1 MKKIV
6 FLGAKEIGKQC
17 LQELFARQDTL
28 DFALVAVGTSPRGQ
42 AVKEFCI
49 QHKIPLLTDLNGLF
63 ELDFDILFSVQYHQ
77 ILKPQHIFCAKEIA
91 LNLHLAPLP
100 EYRGCNQFSFAI
112 LNEDK
117 EFGVTI
123 HQMDEGI
130 DNGAIA
136 FQKRFKIPKNCFVEE
151 LVELANTYGV
161 ELFSENLEKMIKGDY
176 RLIPQDSI
184 FSPRREFHKRIEIE
198 SLKHIRLASFTRR
211 ARQRCTFVQGRSVA
225 APSTVTGNAGRLSPY
240 SFFSH
245 SAVSRSRAWP
255 VMYCWTRRLLAISPF
270 HSWRAAS
277 MSAWVISLGGIVAGI
292 GGVAP
297 GI

>member
-100 EYRGCNQFSFAI
+100 EYGGCNQFSFAI

-198 SLKHIRLASFTRR
+198 SLKHIRLES
-211 ARQRCTFVQGRSVA
+211 C
-225 APSTVTGNAGRLSPY
+225 
-240 SFFSH
+240 
-245 SAVSRSRAWP
+245 
-255 VMYCWTRRLLAISPF
+255 
-270 HSWRAAS
+270 
-277 MSAWVISLGGIVAGI
+277 GG
-292 GGVAP
+292 GGFN
-297 GI
+297 